1 MRLVPIESVRE
12 GSLLAKTIYGSN
24 GTILLKE
31 GAMLSAAIIA
41 RLKYMQ
47 IYLLYI
53 KDDYTTEVI
62 EDIIKPELRQK
73 SIKII
78 KNTFNR
84 IALMKEALQKK
95 DSSSSKVFST
105 LKENDDY
112 FASIHE
118 VAQELIDNILSN
130 KDILV
135 NLVDIKSMD
144 NYTYQHCVNTAVL
157 SLCLGIAMKLNKYEL
172 RDLCVGALVHDLGK
186 VLISKDIILKSNT
199 LSDDE
204 FEEMKTHALKGYEYL
219 RNTREISITSKM
231 IVLQHHERY
240 DGRGYPGALKGEEI
254 NKLARLVSIADVY
267 DALTSDRPY
276 RRSILPSEAME
287 YIMASSGTLFDPHMV
302 FIFSRVIVPYSNG
315 TIVRLSNG
323 DIGIVQ
329 ETPLNFPLRPNVKIL
344 KSKDTSKVGRLV
356 ELVKEISV
364 VISSIEYS
372 V

>member
-12 GSLLAKTIYGSN
+12 GSLLAKTIYDSN
-24 GTILLKE
+24 GTVLLKE

-41 RLKYMQ
+41 RLKYLQ

-53 KDDYTTEVI
+53 KDDYTTEEI

-78 KNTFNR
+78 KNTFSR
-84 IALMKEALQKK
+84 IALLNETLQRKA
-95 DSSSSKVFST
+95 SNSSKALSA

-112 FASIHE
+112 FSSIYE
-118 VAQELIDNILSN
+118 VAQELIDNIVSN

-157 SLCLGIAMKLNKYEL
+157 SLCLGIAMKLSKYEL
-172 RDLCVGALVHDLGK
+172 RDLCVGALVHDIGK
-186 VLISKDIILKSNT
+186 VLIPKDIILKSDA
-199 LSDDE
+199 LSNDE
-204 FEEMKTHALKGYEYL
+204 FEEIKTHAIKGYEYL
-219 RNTREISITSKM
+219 RNTREISSAAKM
-231 IVLQHHERY
+231 VVLQHHERY
-240 DGRGYPGALKGEEI
+240 DGNGYPDALKGEKI
-254 NKLARLVSIADVY
+254 NKLARVVSIADVY

-276 RRSILPSEAME
+276 RRAMLPSEAME

-302 FIFSRVIVPYSNG
+302 FIFSRIIVPYSSG
-315 TIVRLSNG
+315 TIVKLSNG

-329 ETPLNFPLRPNVKIL
+329 ETPLNFPLRPNIKIL
-344 KSKDTSKVGRLV
+344 KSKDNSKVGKLI